1 MDAPKRI
8 WINYSLANKRF
19 LAFPGKRMSEAY
31 DCRDAYV
38 LVTEHER
45 VVAELR
51 AQRDRAFELA
61 DKAREDGLARAANVR
76 EAFCYASPGSYEEF
90 RSFLVGFD
98 SAIRAMKGE

>member
-1 MDAPKRI
+1 MDTPKRI
-8 WINYSLANKRF
+8 MAWSMMPPGLAGTWSVTRYHENAEPYI
-19 LAFPGKRMSEAY
+19 LAA
-31 DCRDAYV
+31 
-38 LVTEHER
+38 EHER